1 LSGANINIVNSD
13 EAKGKINEL
22 INFYKKKGNNPYFI
36 EGGGHN
42 ELGTIGY
49 IFAIKELKKQ
59 FDKINTIPNFIILS
73 TGTGTTQAG
82 LILGAKIFNYK
93 INIICISV
101 ARKKERCIKEISE
114 IIVKTENFLNIF
126 NKDDSKNYPIFIYDN
141 YIGNGY
147 GWPSKDSIE
156 AAKILLKNEGLLVD
170 PVYNSKA
177 IAGML
182 DLILKK
188 KLYGNIIYLN
198 TGGVPLLFTKKYQNI
213 Y

>member
-101 ARKKERCIKEISE
+101 ARKKERCIKEIS
-114 IIVKTENFLNIF
+114 
-126 NKDDSKNYPIFIYDN
+126 
-141 YIGNGY
+141 
-147 GWPSKDSIE
+147 
-156 AAKILLKNEGLLVD
+156 
-170 PVYNSKA
+170 
-177 IAGML
+177 
-182 DLILKK
+182 
-188 KLYGNIIYLN
+188 
-198 TGGVPLLFTKKYQNI
+198 
-213 Y
+213 